1 MKRNFIKSFLSL
13 TLAFLMLIG
22 NFSVLA
28 STLPTTNPVEE
39 EKPKEEEKKPE
50 EKPKEEDK
58 KPTEEQNL
66 NEKQENEK
74 PKEDKEKKKEEKP
87 KEEEQKEPTKEELE
101 LIKELIDKL
110 IKLKE
115 LEKKIL
121 ETPTVDNT
129 EESVIL
135 TPGKNI
141 EMDEPVKLSE
151 DQYNRLKSYA
161 KSNEKDNNISI
172 DTDKLKKVQDR
183 IKQIEDKLKELSI
196 KYKKNLIPPKED
208 NDGLEISPQL
218 PNQKLQLKAPSS
230 TGNSI
235 SIHWIEGNVIA
246 SQEYIS
252 QDWTSNSK
260 DMKVRIDYKI
270 SSDEEIKPGQL
281 EIAIPRYLYK
291 DRDGKE
297 IGNIT
302 LGVPRFPSS
311 KQPMAYIEKDDII
324 TFVNTQPLP
333 KSTIAFVEATYRSVK
348 PELVKDKTTG
358 EKSNIINATLKLQ
371 KGETVDTRTSNQNL
385 TTDVDTKAILTGI
398 NTNISKPYGYA
409 YETYPDTFPQELKP
423 SDSDKYIYVDYIFNM
438 DNFATQP
445 YNLKFI
451 SEALNY
457 DGKVLGIRN
466 SSENKII
473 NGNNTNKFE
482 TEINTPNK
490 FQNNYYINYMR
501 VFVAYPIDNFKE
513 QKTYNLKLKGKYVL
527 ISIDDK
533 EESVKE
539 STLGVDY
546 TPVKFEAP
554 DNHFWIDKN
563 GDGDRTTWNGNK
575 YEGDYNY
582 ALNEL
587 SLGRD
592 VDLLYNTRVRAF
604 NLPFTYPTW
613 KPGTNDK
620 TNNLSDYKQRKF
632 RIEVKDGKTDTEL
645 NYQIKSL
652 LISDLKLYDYVK
664 YTSSGNGYYEEPNG
678 TLSSGFI
685 PIGNYGYKSIQRL
698 SDFSIKEKDYTFE
711 ILGSKDGNTFKKYA
725 DVNIDSGVNI
735 SVTNGATTNENKLI
749 FPEGIKEYK
758 VVLTSGI
765 PGYTFTLKPTIT
777 LKADNIS
784 KQFADK
790 SLSKDIPLERIK
802 TDGVIIGYTDTNQ
815 QVPGNEDYAHDKLMG
830 MLVGVR
836 LLGNMN
842 YTNDTENSRV
852 NLKYT
857 LKMQNQ
863 TNQTE
868 LKDIK
873 EAVELG
879 AFKEETR
886 AKWYVLLPKGL
897 DLNINSVDSRNG
909 DSVLDKQIIKNFKN
923 SGRDLLVLDIK
934 QTPNYKMRF
943 KYSTGNFINM
953 DGYSDEPTVTFEG
966 KYPWVVMK
974 QNYKELPNGKIDY
987 TVKLDAVYKSENI
1000 QLGSL
1005 KNYTGENSS
1014 ISNNSNKYTPSDL
1027 DNILKNID
1035 KVDNNNSYL
1044 YTTVNK
1050 SLVVDTAASIGV
1062 DKLVDVNNEK
1072 DYTSGTS
1079 YEDRK
1084 YVYENGYYSY
1094 RIIASNDEKSDTAN
1108 LVIYDKLD
1116 RYNLVSGKDNE
1127 YGSKQFKGK
1136 FRGLDLSMAESL
1148 DINPVIYYSTD
1159 ENIDIGTDTITSDMN
1174 LKSNKWTIRKPN
1186 DEDITAV
1193 AINLSKKKD
1202 GTNYILKK
1210 NQSIMVEILMKAS
1223 AIKNIEK
1230 DSYAFNKASLTF
1242 TNSAGMET
1250 SRNIVVTQKTKIGIK
1265 PFYITVNAKWDDD
1278 DNRDGK
1284 RPENIIIKLVQDGK
1298 EIGQAVTLD
1307 ESNKLTY
1314 KFDNVEYQDAKGNIH
1329 NYTFKKAGTKDD
1341 YNYILKSPKKY
1352 DDRLE
1357 YEIVAKH
1364 DPEKI
1369 SVKGRKIWQG
1379 KKTGLLSRYD
1389 ESPLNRPTS
1398 IKVKMYRNGEE
1409 YKTITVV
1416 PDKDNN
1422 WYFESPDEYKYE
1434 NKGQEIKYEFKEEE
1448 YIEGYIPP
1456 EYSDDSLTIINNYY
1470 PFGNLKITKRLVN
1483 ATKQAKEQSFKF
1495 EFTLET
1501 KEGQNS
1507 YKTNMD
1513 TYKYVTESGKKGEV
1527 STGGVI
1533 EIGSINGKPEEVT
1546 ILDLPTES
1554 RVTITEVDQPGFK
1567 ATRKV
1572 QKTEIKSGRESQL
1585 DFENTYDT
1593 KGEIIL
1599 KGTKEVQGKK
1609 LEPFKFLFDLVDSK
1623 GTIIQSVR
1631 NGSDGS
1637 IYFEP
1642 IKYSFRDL
1650 DLTNGQGKFEYTIK
1664 ERDTGLPGYK
1674 YDNKPYRVTI
1684 NLQDNGDGTITAT
1697 PSYTL
1702 LGNKVDTFN
1711 FINEYKAFGDLKITA
1726 YKGIKYSTLKPAE
1739 NTVEYT
1745 VYDNNNTVIAKGR
1758 NNSQGKIV
1766 LVKSKQYTEKD
1777 INKSYIYKVKETKY
1791 DTNLFEENK
1800 EYLKFKDTVKD
1811 NGDGT
1816 LSVTQ
1821 DYLGRFNESNTR
1833 VDDVNNTEP
1842 KFENTGKKVD
1852 IEVKKLIIG
1861 DTVDKD
1867 KLFKFKVKFTGDK
1880 DNIPKKL
1887 DIERLNENEIIETPK
1902 DPKKPDE
1909 EIMSLTGGLDLSI
1922 SNLINT
1928 FNAVSSLQ
1936 QEGGNGEGYSY
1947 EIGKYGRPLFPDRFY
1962 GIRADNRGYV
1972 KYIGEGISLIASID
1986 QIGYRDFKL
1995 NVIYENNLNFDIP
2008 LNLYGYIKL
2017 KIYDEKINNY
2027 RNVYEN
2033 ISIPLILN
2041 KSTNGHYSKELNNLP
2056 EYEIISVKI
2065 EAIRS
2070 TSQEYK
2076 NYTQS
2081 EQSTADNRYDTTLNI
2096 TNEYAEG
2103 LDVIYHS
2110 NNGETKSFEK
2120 KYKPNLLLTTEAF
2133 PDNQDNWGNP
2143 GLIMKG
2149 WSTEPKATK
2158 PMYKVNELIK
2168 NTDICTKRSKE
2179 EATLNKVDLYAVWG
2193 KPGFTITFNK
2203 NTGEGSMADQTIE
2216 YDTPTELSK
2225 NTFYKS
2231 GKRFVGWST
2240 TENGQ
2245 VKLEDK
2251 AKITKSESQIT
2262 NDKLTLYAIWEDK
2275 NLSLISD
2282 NGEFEFTLKAS
2293 EVAKLK
2299 NIPSYLEYE
2308 ITELPD
2314 PAWGLVSSKN
2324 TKGTTIPGDLK
2335 TSEFT
2340 NEYGAKSTQY
2350 SFNGTKKINGIPSS
2364 IDDFEFKLID
2374 KTTNKEYLTKA
2385 NSTDGKF
2392 SFEPIV
2398 FTRPGT
2404 YSFEIS
2410 EVTHNNPAYTTDN
2423 SKFNINI
2430 TVEEKAGK
2438 LKVTSKQPTIEFNN
2452 NIRSSKIKV
2461 TKRLDG
2467 DWLRR
2472 DESFDF
2478 TLNLNGVESN
2488 FSLSENQSKEFDV
2501 KYGDKFSVT
2510 ETSKGDWVVESSNES
2525 GIVDQEIEN
2534 ITFMNRSTMNI
2545 NNDND
2550 GKTTTLQFKKK
2561 LIGRNL
2567 LDKEFKFNIDFKD
2580 SSDNVIRNIVLSNDS
2595 NGDIKEELS
2604 SLLFKKASKIEI
2616 KEIEGND
2623 DTVIYDTK
2631 TYIYNIS
2638 EENGNITIKDFE
2650 DNSLNNLL
2658 IVNKIKPGYLNIK
2671 LNVNNETEKVKDK
2684 EFTIKVKID
2693 DEVKEYILKNGQS
2706 EQIELTAGSSYEIFA
2721 DNLPEGF
2728 KLDSITRSDGTV
2740 EINKTSNSEVNLEYI
2755 IDAKFTP
2762 TAIKKMLDADD
2773 NESEELLKQYV
2784 FNYVLLNDKEEV
2796 IGKAQNDNLGNIIFT
2811 DINYS
2816 LEDIDKTYKYTL
2828 AELEDG
2834 QYGIVFD
2841 KSQFNIEVTVE
2852 DTGKGLQL
2860 NYKII
2865 RNLNDESNEV
2875 GKVEFTNKYRIPIG
2889 MPETGKYSSIINIL
2903 IILSMISIAYIIQT
2917 KRKKSINIK

>member
-13 TLAFLMLIG
+13 TLVFLMLIG

-28 STLPTTNPVEE
+28 NTLPTTNPVVEE

-58 KPTEEQNL
+58 KPTEEQPPK
-66 NEKQENEK
+66 EKQE
-74 PKEDKEKKKEEKP
+74 EEKP

-101 LIKELIDKL
+101 LIKELTEELVKL
-110 IKLKE
+110 RE
-115 LEKKIL
+115 LESKIL
-121 ETPTVDNT
+121 KTPIVDNT
-129 EESVIL
+129 EESVVL
-135 TPGKNI
+135 TPGKDI
-141 EMDEPVKLSE
+141 EMEEPVKLSE

-183 IKQIEDKLKELSI
+183 IKQIEDKLKELSV
-196 KYKKNLIPPKED
+196 KYKKNLIPNEEN

-230 TGNSI
+230 TDNSI
-235 SIHWIEGNVIA
+235 SIHWIEGNVTTQ
-246 SQEYIS
+246 QEYTS
-252 QDWTSNSK
+252 QDWTSTSK
-260 DMKVRIDYKI
+260 DMKVRIDYKLN
-270 SSDEEIKPGQL
+270 SDEEIKPGQL
-281 EIAIPRYLYK
+281 EITIPRYLYK

-302 LGVPRFPSS
+302 FGVPRFPSS
-311 KQPMAYIEKDDII
+311 KQPMAYIEKDDVI

-333 KSTIAFVEATYRSVK
+333 KSTVAFIEATYRSVK
-348 PELVKDKTTG
+348 PELVKDKITG
-358 EKSNIINATLKLQ
+358 KKSNIINATLKLQ

-385 TTDVDTKAILTGI
+385 TTDVDTKATLTGI

-409 YETYPDTFPQELKP
+409 YELYPDTFPQELRP
-423 SDSDKYIYVDYIFNM
+423 SDSDKYVYVDYTFNM
-438 DNFATQP
+438 NNFATQP

-490 FQNNYYINYMR
+490 FGNNRYQNYMR
-501 VFVAYPIDNFKE
+501 VFVAYPVTSFNE

-527 ISIDDK
+527 TSVDDK

-539 STLGVDY
+539 STLDVDY

-563 GDGDRTTWNGNK
+563 GDGNRTTWNGNK
-575 YEGDYNY
+575 NEGDYNY

-620 TNNLSDYKQRKF
+620 TSNLSDYKQRKF
-632 RIEVKDGKTDTEL
+632 KIEVKDSKSNTEL

-664 YTSSGNGYYEEPNG
+664 YTSSGDGYHEEPNG

-685 PIGNYGYKSIQRL
+685 PIGNYGYKSTQRL

-725 DVNIDSGVNI
+725 DISIDSGVNI
-735 SVTNGATTNENKLI
+735 SSTNGATTSGDKLI

-758 VVLTSGI
+758 VILTSGI
-765 PGYTFTLKPTIT
+765 PGYTFTLNPTIT
-777 LKADNIS
+777 LKADSMS

-790 SLSKDIPLERIK
+790 ALLKDIPLERIK
-802 TDGVIIGYTDTNQ
+802 TDGNIVGYTDTNQ
-815 QVPGNEDYAHDKLMG
+815 KVPGNEDYSHDKLMG
-830 MLVGVR
+830 MLTGVR
-836 LLGNMN
+836 FLGNMS

-897 DLNINSVDSRNG
+897 DLNINSVDARNG

-953 DGYSDEPTVTFEG
+953 DGYSDEPTITFEG
-966 KYPWVVMK
+966 KYPWVMMK
-974 QNYKELPNGKIDY
+974 QNYKELLNGKIDY
-987 TVKLDAVYKSENI
+987 TVKLDAVYKSENV

-1005 KNYTGENSS
+1005 KNYTGEDSS

-1079 YEDRK
+1079 YEDKK

-1174 LKSNKWTIRKPN
+1174 LKSNKWTTRKPN

-1193 AINLSKKKD
+1193 AIDLSKKKN
-1202 GTNYILKK
+1202 GTDYILKK
-1210 NQSIMVEILMKAS
+1210 NQSIMAEILMKAP
-1223 AIKNIEK
+1223 AIKDIEK

-1389 ESPLNRPTS
+1389 ESSLNRPTS

-1572 QKTEIKSGRESQL
+1572 QKIEIKSGRESQL

-1609 LEPFKFLFDLVDSK
+1609 LEPFKFLFDLTDNK
-1623 GTIIQSVR
+1623 GTTIQSVR

-1642 IKYSFRDL
+1642 IKYSLKDL
-1650 DLTNGQGKFEYTIK
+1650 DLTTGQGKFEYTIK
-1664 ERDTGLPGYK
+1664 ERDTGLPGYT
-1674 YDNKPYRVTI
+1674 YDNKLYRVI
-1684 NLQDNGDGTITAT
+1684 VNLQDNGDGTITAT
-1697 PSYTL
+1697 PKYEL
-1702 LGNKVDTFN
+1702 LGDKVDKFFFVN
-1711 FINEYKAFGDLKITA
+1711 NYKAFGDLKITA
-1726 YKGIKYSTLKPAE
+1726 YKGIKYSTLKPDE
-1739 NTVEYT
+1739 NTIEYT
-1745 VYDNNNTVIAKGR
+1745 VYDENDVAITTGKND
-1758 NNSQGKIV
+1758 SQGKIV
-1766 LVKSKQYTEKD
+1766 LAKSKYYNENH
-1777 INKSYIYKVKETKY
+1777 INKSYTYKVRETKY

-1800 EYLKFKDTVKD
+1800 EYLKFKDTIKD
-1811 NGDGT
+1811 NGNGT
-1816 LSVTQ
+1816 LSVNQ
-1821 DYLGRFNESNTR
+1821 EYLGRYNELNKR
-1833 VDDVNNTEP
+1833 VDDINNTEP
-1842 KFENTGKKVD
+1842 KLENKGKKVD
-1852 IEVKKLIIG
+1852 IEVKKFING
-1861 DTVDKD
+1861 DVIDKD

-1887 DIERLNENEIIETPK
+1887 DIERLNENEIITFPEDPTRPK
-1902 DPKKPDE
+1902 E
-1909 EIMSLTGGLDLSI
+1909 ELSSLTGGLDLSV

-1928 FNAVSSLQ
+1928 FNPVSSPQ
-1936 QEGGNGEGYSY
+1936 QENGNGEGYDYKIS
-1947 EIGKYGRPLFPDRFY
+1947 KYGRSLFNNMEINEEY
-1962 GIRADNRGYV
+1962 ENYII
-1972 KYIGEGISLIASID
+1972 KYS
-1986 QIGYRDFKL
+1986 K
-1995 NVIYENNLNFDIP
+1995 NNLNLNILISPRPDDPILVVDYDNRTRLDIELIVEITYREIFFDRLINKHNARIIERLP
-2008 LNLYGYIKL
+2008 IHLDINKLSRNHIEQRLHPAQGELDMNIFISGAYIRYEDLNS
-2017 KIYDEKINNY
+2017 E
-2027 RNVYEN
+2027 
-2033 ISIPLILN
+2033 
-2041 KSTNGHYSKELNNLP
+2041 
-2056 EYEIISVKI
+2056 
-2065 EAIRS
+2065 
-2070 TSQEYK
+2070 
-2076 NYTQS
+2076 YTQS

-2096 TNEYAEG
+2096 TNEYADG
-2103 LDVIYHS
+2103 LDVVYHS
-2110 NNGETKSFEK
+2110 NNGETKSFKK

-2149 WSTEPKATK
+2149 WSTDPKATQ
-2158 PMYKVNELIK
+2158 PMYKVNEPIK
-2168 NTDICTKRSKE
+2168 NTDIYTKRSTE

-2240 TENGQ
+2240 TANGQ
-2245 VKLEDK
+2245 VELEDK

-2350 SFNGTKKINGIPSS
+2350 SFKGIKKINGTPSS

-2404 YSFEIS
+2404 YSFEVS
-2410 EVTHNNPAYTTDN
+2410 EVAHNNPAYTTDN
-2423 SKFNINI
+2423 SKFNVNI
-2430 TVEEKAGK
+2430 VVEEKEGK
-2438 LKVTSKQPTIEFNN
+2438 LVVTSKQPTIEFNN
-2452 NIRSSKIKV
+2452 NVRSSTIKV
-2461 TKRLDG
+2461 TKKLEG

-2510 ETSKGDWVVESSNES
+2510 ETSKGDWVVKSSNES

-2567 LDKEFKFNIDFKD
+2567 LNKEFKFNIDFKD

-2595 NGDIKEELS
+2595 NGDVKEELS

-2638 EENGNITIKDFE
+2638 EENGNVTIKDFE
-2650 DNSLNNLL
+2650 DNSLDNLL

-2671 LNVNNETEKVKDK
+2671 LNVNNETEKVKDN

-2706 EQIELTAGSSYEIFA
+2706 EQIELTVGSSYEIFA

-2762 TAIKKMLDADD
+2762 TAIKKMLDADG

-2811 DINYS
+2811 DINYG
-2816 LEDIDKTYKYTL
+2816 LKDIGKTYKYTL

>member
-1 MKRNFIKSFLSL
+1 MKRNFIKSFISL
-13 TLAFLMLIG
+13 TLVFIMLLG

-28 STLPTTNPVEE
+28 SSLPTTNPVVEEKQTPNKKQEE
-39 EKPKEEEKKPE
+39 EKPKEDNQ
-50 EKPKEEDK
+50 KEG
-58 KPTEEQNL
+58 EQ
-66 NEKQENEK
+66 
-74 PKEDKEKKKEEKP
+74 PKEKKQE
-87 KEEEQKEPTKEELE
+87 EPTKEELE
-101 LIKELIDKL
+101 LIKELTEELVKL
-110 IKLKE
+110 RD

-121 ETPTVDNT
+121 ETLVINNT
-129 EESVIL
+129 EESIIL
-135 TPGKNI
+135 TPNMNI
-141 EMDEPVKLSE
+141 EIEEPVKLSE
-151 DQYNRLKSYA
+151 NQYNRLKSYA

-183 IKQIEDKLKELSI
+183 ITKIEDKLKELSL
-196 KYKKNLIPPKED
+196 KYNKDLIPGEED
-208 NDGLEISPQL
+208 NNSLEISPQL
-218 PNQKLQLKAPSS
+218 HNQKLQLKAPS
-230 TGNSI
+230 TADNSI
-235 SIHWIEGNVIA
+235 AIHWVESNVTT
-246 SQEYIS
+246 SQEHVS

-260 DMKVRIDYKI
+260 DMKVRIDYKLN
-270 SSDEEIKPGQL
+270 SDEEIKPGQL
-281 EIAIPRYLYK
+281 EITIPRYLYK

-311 KQPMAYIEKDDII
+311 KQPIAYIEKDDVI
-324 TFVNTQPLP
+324 TFVNTQSLP
-333 KSTIAFVEATYRSVK
+333 KSTVAFIEATYRSVK
-348 PELVKDKTTG
+348 PELIKDKITG
-358 EKSNIINATLKLQ
+358 EKSNIINATLNLQ
-371 KGETVDTRTSNQNL
+371 KGEIVDTITSNQNL
-385 TTDVDTKAILTGI
+385 TTDVDTKAEVTGI

-423 SDSDKYIYVDYIFNM
+423 VDSEKYIYVDYTFNM

-445 YNLKFI
+445 YDLKFI

-457 DGKVLGIRN
+457 DGKILGIRN
-466 SSENKII
+466 SSENKIV

-490 FQNNYYINYMR
+490 FQNNYYQNYMR
-501 VFVAYPIDNFKE
+501 VFVAYPIDSFNE
-513 QKTYNLKLKGKYVL
+513 QKTYNLKLNGKYVL
-527 ISIDDK
+527 TSVDDK
-533 EESVKE
+533 EESTKE
-539 STLGVDY
+539 STLDVDY

-575 YEGDYNY
+575 LEGDYNY

-592 VDLLYNTRVRAF
+592 VDLLYSTKVRAF

-620 TNNLSDYKQRKF
+620 TDNLSDYKQRKF
-632 RIEVKDGKTDTEL
+632 RIEVKDGKPDTEL
-645 NYQIKSL
+645 NYQIKSV
-652 LISDLKLYDYVK
+652 LISDLKLYDYIK
-664 YTSSGNGYYEEPNG
+664 YTSSGNGYYEKPNR

-685 PIGNYGYKSIQRL
+685 PVGNYGYKSVQRL
-698 SDFSIKEKDYTFE
+698 SDFSIKEKDYIFE

-725 DVNIDSGVNI
+725 DISIDSGVNI
-735 SVTNGATTNENKLI
+735 SETNGATTEGNKLI

-777 LKADNIS
+777 LKIDNIS

-790 SLSKDIPLERIK
+790 ALSKDIPLERTK
-802 TDGVIIGYTDTNQ
+802 TNGDIVGYTDTNQ
-815 QVPGNEDYAHDKLMG
+815 EVPGNEDYAHDKLMG
-830 MLVGVR
+830 MLSGVR

-868 LKDIK
+868 LKNIK

-886 AKWYVLLPKGL
+886 ANWYVLLPRGL
-897 DLNINSVDSRNG
+897 DLNINSISARNEDSI
-909 DSVLDKQIIKNFKN
+909 LDKQLIKNFKN

-953 DGYSDEPTVTFEG
+953 DGYSDEPTITFEG
-966 KYPWVVMK
+966 KYQWVMMK
-974 QNYKELPNGKIDY
+974 QNYKELSEGKVDY
-987 TVKLDAVYKSENI
+987 ITKLDAVYKSKNI

-1014 ISNNSNKYTPSDL
+1014 ISNNSNKYTSNDL
-1027 DNILKNID
+1027 EDILKNID

-1044 YTTVNK
+1044 FTTVNK

-1079 YEDRK
+1079 YEDKK

-1116 RYNLVSGKDNE
+1116 RYNLVNGKDNE

-1159 ENIDIGTDTITSDMN
+1159 ENIEIGTDTITSDMN
-1174 LKSNKWTIRKPN
+1174 LKSNKWTTRKPN
-1186 DEDITAV
+1186 EEDITAI
-1193 AINLSKKKD
+1193 AIDLSKKKD
-1202 GTNYILKK
+1202 GTDYILKK
-1210 NQSIMVEILMKAS
+1210 NQSIMAEILMKAP

-1250 SRNIVVTQKTKIGIK
+1250 SRNIAVTQKTKIGIK
-1265 PFYITVNAKWDDD
+1265 PFYITVNAKWED
-1278 DNRDGK
+1278 DNDRDGK

-1298 EIGQAVTLD
+1298 EIGQAITLD
-1307 ESNKLTY
+1307 ESNKLSY
-1314 KFDNVEYQDAKGNIH
+1314 KFDNVEYQDAEGNIH
-1329 NYTFKKAGTKDD
+1329 NYTFKKSGTNDG
-1341 YNYILKSPKKY
+1341 YSYILKSPKKY

-1357 YEIVAKH
+1357 YEIIAKH

-1379 KKTGLLSRYD
+1379 KKNGLLSRYD

-1456 EYSDDSLTIINNYY
+1456 EYSDNNLTIINNYY

-1533 EIGSINGKPEEVT
+1533 EIESINGKPEDVT
-1546 ILDLPTES
+1546 VLDLPTES
-1554 RVTITEVDQPGFK
+1554 KVTITEVDQPGFK
-1567 ATRKV
+1567 ATKKV

-1609 LEPFKFLFDLVDSK
+1609 LEPFKFLFDLTDNK
-1623 GTIIQSVR
+1623 GTTIQSIR

-1642 IKYSFRDL
+1642 IKYSLRDL
-1650 DLTNGQGKFEYTIK
+1650 DLTTGQGKFEYVIK
-1664 ERDTGLPGYK
+1664 ERDIGLPGYK

-1702 LGNKVDTFN
+1702 SGNKVNTFN
-1711 FINEYKAFGDLKITA
+1711 FINEYKAFRDLKITA

-1777 INKSYIYKVKETKY
+1777 INKSYIYKVKETGY
-1791 DTNLFEENK
+1791 DSNLFEENK

-1821 DYLGRFNESNTR
+1821 EYLGRFNESNTR
-1833 VDDVNNTEP
+1833 VDDINNTEP
-1842 KFENTGKKVD
+1842 ILENKGKKVN
-1852 IEVKKLIIG
+1852 IEVRKNIKG
-1861 DTVDKD
+1861 DVVDED
-1867 KLFKFKVKFTGDK
+1867 KLFKFKVKFTGQK

-1887 DIERLNENEIIETPK
+1887 DIKIIDKKEIVALPNHLIKPENN
-1902 DPKKPDE
+1902 
-1909 EIMSLTGGLDLSI
+1909 EIMSITGGMDLSL
-1922 SNLINT
+1922 SNLIQT
-1928 FNAVSSLQ
+1928 FNVASPVGS
-1936 QEGGNGEGYSY
+1936 GN
-1947 EIGKYGRPLFPDRFY
+1947 EIGNVILEDKEV
-1962 GIRADNRGYV
+1962 GYEV
-1972 KYIGEGISLIASID
+1972 IEDPTDENSI
-1986 QIGYRDFKL
+1986 IL
-1995 NVIYENNLNFDIP
+1995 NVQN
-2008 LNLYGYIKL
+2008 
-2017 KIYDEKINNY
+2017 
-2027 RNVYEN
+2027 
-2033 ISIPLILN
+2033 S
-2041 KSTNGHYSKELNNLP
+2041 
-2056 EYEIISVKI
+2056 
-2065 EAIRS
+2065 
-2070 TSQEYK
+2070 
-2076 NYTQS
+2076 
-2081 EQSTADNRYDTTLNI
+2081 
-2096 TNEYAEG
+2096 YAEG
-2103 LDVIYHS
+2103 LKATFHS
-2110 NNGETKSFEK
+2110 NNDETKSFK
-2120 KYKPNLLLTTEAF
+2120 KEYKPKEILTTEAF
-2133 PDNQDNWGNP
+2133 PGNQDNWGNP
-2143 GLIMKG
+2143 GLIVKG
-2149 WSTEPKATK
+2149 WSTDSKAK
-2158 PMYKVNELIK
+2158 EPMYRVNQPIK
-2168 NTDICTKRSKE
+2168 DTDIYTKRSKE
-2179 EATLNKVDLYAVWG
+2179 EATLNMVDLYAIWG
-2193 KPGFTITFNK
+2193 KPGFTIKFDK
-2203 NTGEGSMADQTIE
+2203 NTGEGSMADQVVE
-2216 YDTPTELSK
+2216 YDKATALNP
-2225 NTFYKS
+2225 NTFYKAD
-2231 GKRFVGWST
+2231 KRFVGWST
-2240 TENGQ
+2240 TANGKVEYEN
-2245 VKLEDK
+2245 KSE
-2251 AKITKSESQIT
+2251 ITKSESQIT
-2262 NDKLTLYAIWEDK
+2262 NEKLTLYAVWEDK
-2275 NLSLISD
+2275 DLSLTSD

-2293 EVAKLK
+2293 EVATLK

-2314 PAWGLVSSKN
+2314 PAWGLVDSKN

-2335 TSEFT
+2335 TAEFT
-2340 NEYGAKSTQY
+2340 NEYGAKSAQY
-2350 SFNGTKKINGIPSS
+2350 VFKGIKKINGTPSS

-2385 NSTDGKF
+2385 NSTDGEF

-2398 FTRPGT
+2398 LTRPGT
-2404 YSFEIS
+2404 YNFEIS
-2410 EVTHNNPAYTTDN
+2410 EVAHNNPSYTTDN
-2423 SKFNINI
+2423 SKFNVNI
-2430 TVEEKAGK
+2430 TVEEKEGK
-2438 LKVTSKQPTIEFNN
+2438 LVVTSKQPTIEFNN
-2452 NIRSSKIKV
+2452 NVRSSTIKI
-2461 TKRLDG
+2461 TKKLEG

-2472 DESFDF
+2472 DGTFDF

-2488 FSLSENQSKEFDV
+2488 FSLGENQPKEFNV
-2501 KYGDKFSVT
+2501 KYGDKFSIS
-2510 ETSKGDWVVESSNES
+2510 ETSKGNWVVESSNES
-2525 GIVDQEIEN
+2525 GIVDQDIEN
-2534 ITFMNRSTMNI
+2534 VTFTNKSTMNI
-2545 NNDND
+2545 NNDTD
-2550 GKTTTLQFKKK
+2550 GETTTLKFKKK

-2580 SSDNVIRNIVLSNDS
+2580 SSGDVIRNIVLSNDS
-2595 NGDIKEELS
+2595 DGDIQEELS

-2616 KEIEGND
+2616 TEIEGND
-2623 DTVIYDTK
+2623 NTVIYDTK

-2638 EENGNITIKDFE
+2638 EENGNVVIKDSE
-2650 DNSLNNLL
+2650 NNSLYNLL

-2671 LNVNNETEKVKDK
+2671 LNVNNETEKVKNK

-2728 KLDSITRSDGTV
+2728 KLDSITRSNGTV

-2762 TAIKKMLDADD
+2762 TATKKMLDAEGD
-2773 NESEELLKQYV
+2773 ESEELLKQYV

-2796 IGKAQNDNLGNIIFT
+2796 IGKAQNDNSGNIIFT
-2811 DINYS
+2811 DINYV
-2816 LEDIDKTYKYTL
+2816 LDDIGKTYKYTL

-2841 KSQFNIEVTVE
+2841 KSQFNIEITVE

-2860 NYKII
+2860 NSKII

-2875 GKVEFTNKYRIPIG
+2875 SKVEFTNKYRIPIG
-2889 MPETGKYSSIINIL
+2889 MPETGKYSSVINIL